1 MLQVVALNPMAELPG
16 IHHIQVG
23 DTQELS
29 AKEALVY
36 EEEMQ
41 VPAAV
46 AAGMAVAVLPMLE
59 AEVVEAAISDT
70 RT

>member
-1 MLQVVALNPMAELPG
+1 MLPVVALNPMEELPG

-23 DTQELS
+23 DMQELS
-29 AKEALVY
+29 AREVLVY

-41 VPAAV
+41 VPAEV
-46 AAGMAVAVLPMLE
+46 EAGMAVAVLPMLA